1 MPNWLQKQY
10 WTRIAKPAE
19 DRALFQHLVSE
30 TVGSILEVGIGLGQ
44 RMKQIA
50 KLAELPSNVEQLKY
64 IGTDEFEAAADA
76 KKHLSLK
83 QAHQIAGSLGFKAT
97 LIPGDIQS
105 AIPRVA
111 HKMGAVDLIIADGY
125 VDPTNPLDSFLGQW
139 LGHLAHE
146 KTMIIVSA
154 SRGDVLQ
161 CIAAS
166 SLMANQQVS
175 RAA

>member
-19 DRALFQHLVSE
+19 DRALFQHLVSQP
-30 TVGSILEVGIGLGQ
+30 VGSILEVGIGLGQ

-50 KLAELPSNVEQLKY
+50 KLVELPAGVEHLKF
-64 IGTDEFEAAADA
+64 IGTDEFEAASDSRN
-76 KKHLSLK
+76 HLSLK
-83 QAHQIAGSLGFKAT
+83 QAHQIAGALGFKAT

-111 HKMGAVDLIIADGY
+111 HKMGAVDLIIADGC
-125 VDPTNPLDSFLGQW
+125 VDPRNPLNSFLGQW
-139 LGHLAHE
+139 IDHVAHSE
-146 KTMIIVSA
+146 TTIVASA

-161 CIAAS
+161 CLKAS
-166 SLMANQQVS
+166 NLTTGQEYS